1 MSGKRL
7 TRYITVRWTEDQY
20 EQVMREV
27 ERERTTPSRFIRSR
41 VLAPSL
47 EGAILRWADSPESQ
61 REYLLD
67 VAEELLPVRTEEPA
81 TSRGSE
87 PAS

>member
-27 ERERTTPSRFIRSR
+27 ERKRTTPSRFIRAR
-41 VLAPSL
+41 VL
-47 EGAILRWADSPESQ
+47 
-61 REYLLD
+61 
-67 VAEELLPVRTEEPA
+67 RTEEPA